1 MGGANQ
7 SGSMP
12 LEPAV
17 AEQIRVGD
25 WSPNVND
32 KLTQALLLRTGTEA
46 QLCSQIL
53 QSVCTVDGN
62 RRAPDPEAFGRGVS
76 RWIEHCVKAIEN
88 TNHSSEGGYTDHSLL
103 RSRLAAAFV
112 ETVWTLGVEWEP
124 DTADGG
130 DDRWRDEQLQHVE
143 QSKVLL
149 QMTKALIANGVIS
162 QDLANER
169 LDPDF
174 LEQLGTI
181 KSASLFSKRCIRL
194 NTALNF
200 KQTKFNLI
208 SEQSEGFSKL
218 VTLVQATMAAV
229 VPHQISSDILR
240 AVADHPGAESR
251 GSVVIHALRSLGD
264 LQQRVR
270 CLLVDINRLIGVFNL
285 DPNRALDIILDCFM
299 SSVRFYWA
307 FYIALLDASPWC
319 RSQADSL
326 KIAQLVGWKLQFYIN
341 GSPSDHKYMDELTT
355 MAALLISHRL
365 IRLSDLYSMLL
376 PSTSEAVDKEYDSWL
391 AKQKEQHL
399 DDAGGLLAKMG
410 GLDDMEVESED
421 KHATMGAS
429 ANYADQWA
437 NQHALLCAKLL
448 AMGDAQSALVYMKRF
463 PQIARVHQ
471 PIADLAARI
480 VDASTIE
487 LYRRT
492 DCVRAPVKPCLNVK
506 TQAMKPCSDVGADA
520 EDVWRLPRAR
530 HGGIADAHTQPNV
543 VLTPLVSKPT
553 DVFFYEKFWLLDA
566 AQRMP
571 AASQVSDL
579 PRVLAP
585 WLNVAFL
592 RLHQVPALIS
602 RLTRLCRYGL
612 THGLGKEAEWIGV
625 LRAWILP
632 SISFS
637 APSAALS
644 NELWLLVSALPLAKR
659 YELYGDWDALL
670 TSGRPMLPLVLPDEA
685 DERVGLGA
693 ITDIQPNS
701 MSLDGA
707 LEDSGDSEAMCE
719 VSAAG
724 SLFTP
729 PYVEIE
735 MLHHEIR
742 RKVRS
747 IMRRLTGDTVKL
759 MGRQL
764 CSLCHPSPTLS
775 LKIVLD
781 QVCSYDNLVD
791 PVVEA
796 FRYLTPLDADVL
808 FFVVLRILDG
818 PASTKVKD
826 DGVNAAHWLQCLSLF
841 IASYSHRHENPR
853 LDVVLDYVLKRTL
866 LTVRAEG
873 MPPVPE
879 LVVLSDSILRLA
891 AIDAMANA
899 TDDQTMALHGGHH
912 LRNEA
917 FSMVSPWI
925 LPQDATVEAVFTIS
939 TDNRLTKR
947 MALWLTNLIVDR
959 GQTLSLVIAMCVH
972 AEMVVK
978 TASLPLSNVLA
989 IYDREIERIYQ
1000 LFHLLQSNLKPER
1013 YAKLIPGPH
1022 TLVSQYGL
1030 SWGLAIMWGRPSIAI
1045 HLAQGLT
1052 QWEEEGEKV
1061 HVETVEL
1068 DDGEAGPDDEPAAD
1082 SRPSTEVAVTQA
1094 KEEEPA
1100 TRSPDHQGPALVKST
1115 STDPTMDVDDD
1126 EGDRVP
1132 AKESQSTEG
1141 RARVVASLKFE
1152 APLLPRSF
1160 VDHIARTLPPQ
1171 ALTAGL
1177 SPEFVAVFWALASHD
1192 IDVPLERYK
1201 KEIEIQSNVV
1211 KRVSVIAKQP
1221 HSRSKAAQLTQIRAR
1236 ASLAV
1241 DCLEKELADRKL
1253 HVSRIRKWLIA
1264 QKDYWFCMAPEHR
1277 KLVTQALLQHCILPR
1292 AVMSASDASFCAR
1305 FLWMIH
1311 FPLATNKFS
1320 LMIVYDNIF
1329 SDSLSTLLAAL
1340 TENEAR
1346 CYAKFLNASLG
1357 FLAPLHLS
1365 ESQYKERA
1373 VNSWRG
1379 LTGFQKNS
1387 RYKRGYLPPKSRT
1400 INHATPADQITES
1413 GDSRRIVPGSVM
1425 LSHDDFR
1432 TVMRKWQVNL
1442 TKAFISTLD
1451 SERNDTVRNGILALR
1466 EMQKT
1471 FPVISQYGR
1480 RILDKVNEIAGVGQ
1494 STSGEGLAGGP
1505 PDPNKNLKVMATSYG
1520 AYLGMAKKN
1529 WISESSYY
1537 PVPTKDVLPRS
1548 PRPSS
1553 LQSGGKP
1560 GPHSTVRGAPESADS
1575 GGYPRGSRSE
1585 RGDGRTTP
1593 SADKS
1598 HDERARPSSRRPV
1611 ITGSVAIAAAAAA
1624 AASTQ
1629 TVALDADGSG
1639 AALRGDKMSSLDA
1652 EQQRRSK
1659 GDGTSRA
1666 DDSSASRDHDGKRYR
1681 DRDRDRLRDRQ
1692 PGADAHGPPHSADST
1707 RRDSRPL
1714 RDSPVQLDSKDS
1726 HADTHQPKRARDDS
1740 GSDSKLEPL
1749 AQRPATSTNMS
1760 RSQESSPVAA
1770 SGALGSTTLPPS
1782 APLAARPPNEG
1793 ADRKLKELRAQL
1805 LKQQE
1810 EKQKQKEDHLAATAS
1825 AERRERDDHGDS
1837 GSHSRSER
1845 TGSSESREAGN
1856 SRRGRHISSIN
1867 SRLSGANE
1875 GSGRQQQQSQHS
1887 GGRDGNVSSS
1897 SALGRSGS
1905 SVQAHATSVQ
1915 GRQQQ
1920 QQQQQQHQQ
1929 SRRQAPSDN
1938 VAQSTHADR
1947 NTRRHGRGA
1956 DGNRSHSPP
1965 ARDDRHA
1972 SADEPAS
1979 IRISSGRQAAKA
1991 EAGRS
1996 VGGSASSSGGGA
2008 MHRKRAG
2015 DGHQSGENSD
2025 SNANWSRRGSKRGRG
2040 GGGDYREWSDNDK
2053 RRRK

>member
-1 MGGANQ
+1 MSDANLG
-7 SGSMP
+7 GSMP
-12 LEPAV
+12 LESALI
-17 AEQIRVGD
+17 EQIRMGD

-32 KLTQALLLRTGTEA
+32 KLTQALLVRTGAEV

-53 QSVCTVDGN
+53 LSICTVDSN
-62 RRAPDPEAFGRGVS
+62 RRAPDSEAFGLGVS
-76 RWIEHCVKAIEN
+76 QWIEHCVKAIEN
-88 TNHSSEGGYTDHSLL
+88 TNHSSEGGHTDHDLL
-103 RSRLAAAFV
+103 RSRLAAAFA

-124 DTADGG
+124 DTADGSDG
-130 DDRWRDEQLQHVE
+130 RWRDEQLQHVE

-218 VTLVQATMAAV
+218 VTLVQATMAAI
-229 VPHQISSDILR
+229 VPHQMSNDILR
-240 AVADHPGAESR
+240 AVADHPGAESH

-285 DPNRALDIILDCFM
+285 DPNRVLDIILDCFM

-307 FYIALLDASPWC
+307 FYVALLDASPWC
-319 RSQADSL
+319 QSQADSL

-341 GSPSDHKYMDELTT
+341 GSPSDLKYMDELTT
-355 MAALLISHRL
+355 MAALLITHRL

-376 PSTSEAVDKEYDSWL
+376 PSTSEAADKEYAAWL
-391 AKQKEQHL
+391 ATQKEQHL
-399 DDAGGLLAKMG
+399 GDAGGLLGKMG
-410 GLDDMEVESED
+410 GLDDMEMEGEG
-421 KHATMGAS
+421 KQAATGAS
-429 ANYADQWA
+429 ANSADQWA

-448 AMGDAQSALVYMKRF
+448 AMGDTQSALVYMKRF
-463 PQIARVHQ
+463 PQMARVHQ

-492 DCVRAPVKPCLNVK
+492 DCVRAPVKPCLRVK
-506 TQAMKPCSDVGADA
+506 TRATDHCSDIGADA
-520 EDVWRLPRAR
+520 DDAWRLPRAR
-530 HGGIADAHTQPNV
+530 HGSIADAHLQPNV

-571 AASQVSDL
+571 SVGQVADL
-579 PRVLAP
+579 PRALAP

-592 RLHQVPALIS
+592 RLHQLPALIS

-612 THGLGKEAEWIGV
+612 THGLGREAEWIGV

-644 NELWLLVSALPLAKR
+644 NELWLLVSTLPLVKR
-659 YELYGDWDALL
+659 YELYGDWDAILA
-670 TSGRPMLPLVLPDEA
+670 SGRPMLPLVLPDET
-685 DERVGLGA
+685 DKGA
-693 ITDIQPNS
+693 VLSAVPDIHSNA

-707 LEDSGDSEAMCE
+707 LEDSDGGEAMCE
-719 VSAAG
+719 ASAVG

-747 IMRRLTGDTVKL
+747 IMRRLSGDTVKL

-764 CSLCHPSPTLS
+764 CSLCHPSPTIS
-775 LKIVLD
+775 LKIILD

-791 PVVEA
+791 PVVET

-866 LTVRAEG
+866 ITVRSEG

-879 LVVLSDSILRLA
+879 LVVISDSILKLA

-899 TDDQTMALHGGHH
+899 TDEQTMALHGGHH

-925 LPQDATVEAVFTIS
+925 LPQDVTAEAVFAIS
-939 TDNRLTKR
+939 ADNRLAKR

-959 GQTLSLVIAMCVH
+959 GQTLPLVVAQCVH

-978 TASLPLSNVLA
+978 TASLPLSNVLV
-989 IYDREIERIYQ
+989 IYDREVERIYQ

-1013 YAKLIPGPH
+1013 YAKLVPGPH
-1022 TLVSQYGL
+1022 ALVSQYGL
-1030 SWGLAIMWGRPSIAI
+1030 SWGLAILWGRPSIAI
-1045 HLAQGLT
+1045 HLAQGLK
-1052 QWEEEGEKV
+1052 QWEDEGEKV
-1061 HVETVEL
+1061 LVETVEL
-1068 DDGEAGPDDEPAAD
+1068 DDGETSPDDGAAAD
-1082 SRPSTEVAVTQA
+1082 SQPLGEVAVAPA
-1094 KEEEPA
+1094 KEEESA
-1100 TRSPDHQGPALVKST
+1100 TRGPCHQDAPALAKSA
-1115 STDPTMDVDDD
+1115 STDPAMDVDGD
-1126 EGDRVP
+1126 EGGRGP
-1132 AKESQSTEG
+1132 PKEGRPTEG
-1141 RARVVASLKFE
+1141 LPRVVASLKFE
-1152 APLLPRSF
+1152 APLLPRDF

-1171 ALTAGL
+1171 ALAAGL
-1177 SPEFVAVFWALASHD
+1177 SPEFVAVFWALAAHD
-1192 IDVPLERYK
+1192 IDVPLDRYK
-1201 KEIEIQSNVV
+1201 KEIEVQSNVV
-1211 KRVSVIAKQP
+1211 KRVGAIAKQP
-1221 HSRSKAAQLTQIRAR
+1221 HSRSKATQLAQIRAR

-1241 DCLEKELADRKL
+1241 DCLEKELTDRKL

-1277 KLVTQALLQHCILPR
+1277 KPATQALLQHCILPR

-1329 SDSLSTLLAAL
+1329 NDSLSTLLAAL

-1400 INHATPADQITES
+1400 INQATPTDQTTGG
-1413 GDSRRIVPGSVM
+1413 GDALRIVPESIM

-1471 FPVISQYGR
+1471 FPVISQYGK
-1480 RILDKVNEIAGVGQ
+1480 RILDKVNEISGVGQ
-1494 STSGEGLAGGP
+1494 STSSEGLAGGP

-1537 PVPTKDVLPRS
+1537 PVPTREALPRS

-1553 LQSGGKP
+1553 LQSAGKP
-1560 GPHSTVRGAPESADS
+1560 GAQSTVRGAPESAD
-1575 GGYPRGSRSE
+1575 GGGSPRGSRGE

-1593 SADKS
+1593 SADRS
-1598 HDERARPSSRRPV
+1598 HDERARPSSRRPI
-1611 ITGSVAIAAAAAA
+1611 ITGAVAIAAAAAA

-1629 TVALDADGSG
+1629 SGALDADGSG
-1639 AALRGDKMSSLDA
+1639 SALRGGKASPHDA
-1652 EQQRRSK
+1652 EQQRRSR
-1659 GDGTSRA
+1659 GEGTSRA
-1666 DDSSASRDHDGKRYR
+1666 EEQSASRDHDGRRYR
-1681 DRDRDRLRDRQ
+1681 DRDRDRDRQRDRQ
-1692 PGADAHGPPHSADST
+1692 PGSEAHGPPYSADSS
-1707 RRDSRPL
+1707 RRDSRVP
-1714 RDSPVQLDSKDS
+1714 RDSPVQLDREDS
-1726 HADTHQPKRARDDS
+1726 HADAHQLKRARDDS
-1740 GSDSKLEPL
+1740 GSGSRLEPP
-1749 AQRPATSTNMS
+1749 AQRPATLANMS
-1760 RSQESSPVAA
+1760 SSQEASSVAA
-1770 SGALGSTTLPPS
+1770 SGAPGSSTLPSS
-1782 APLAARPPNEG
+1782 APLATRPPNEG

-1810 EKQKQKEDHLAATAS
+1810 EKQKQKEDHQAAAAP
-1825 AERRERDDHGDS
+1825 AERHGRNDHGDS

-1845 TGSSESREAGN
+1845 TGSGESKEAGGG
-1856 SRRGRHISSIN
+1856 RRGKHMDSIN
-1867 SRLSGANE
+1867 SRLSGVNE
-1875 GSGRQQQQSQHS
+1875 STGQSRQQQQQSQHG
-1887 GGRDGNVSSS
+1887 GGRDGNVPNSSVI
-1897 SALGRSGS
+1897 GRSGS
-1905 SVQAHATSVQ
+1905 SAQTHATSAQ
-1915 GRQQQ
+1915 GRQNQQ
-1920 QQQQQQHQQ
+1920 P
-1929 SRRQAPSDN
+1929 RRQVPSDN
-1938 VAQSTHADR
+1938 GAQSTHADR
-1947 NTRRHGRGA
+1947 DTRRHGRS
-1956 DGNRSHSPP
+1956 RSPP
-1965 ARDDRHA
+1965 SRDDRHA

-1991 EAGRS
+1991 EADRS
-1996 VGGSASSSGGGA
+1996 AGGNASSSGRGSA
-2008 MHRKRAG
+2008 MHRKRVG
-2015 DGHQSGENSD
+2015 DGRQSGENSD
-2025 SNANWSRRGSKRGRG
+2025 SNANWSRQAPRRGRG
-2040 GGGDYREWSDNDK
+2040 GGGDYHKKDDDMG
-2053 RRRK
+2053 RRK